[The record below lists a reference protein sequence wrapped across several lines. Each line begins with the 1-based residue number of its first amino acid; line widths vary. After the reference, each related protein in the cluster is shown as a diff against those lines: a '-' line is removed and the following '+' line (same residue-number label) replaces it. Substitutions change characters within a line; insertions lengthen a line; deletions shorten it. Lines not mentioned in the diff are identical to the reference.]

1 MILIE
6 EDFLNKEVC
15 QSLIELAIANEDEAT
30 PFRDI
35 NIIELSKYNLPFTRR
50 IISYLTNYLGLRG
63 VTAFPEKIE
72 ITIWKEKSKQNMHF
86 DQARESTNLT
96 SITYLNEEYLGGE
109 TVFENGVVIK
119 PKIGK
124 TVFFDGKKYL
134 HSVNPLTKGKR
145 FVLAIWYT
153 SDLQSIII

>member
-6 EDFLNKEVC
+6 EDFLNKEAC
-15 QSLIELAIANEDEAT
+15 QYLTKLSITKEEEAV

-35 NIIELSKYNLPFTRR
+35 NILLLQEYDLPFTKK
-50 IISYLTNYLGLRG
+50 IVSYTTNFLGKRG
-63 VTAFPEKIE
+63 VTAFPERIE
-72 ITIWKEKSKQNMHF
+72 ITIWKENSKQNMHF
-86 DQARESTNLT
+86 DEVRESTNLT
-96 SITYLNEEYLGGE
+96 SITYLNEGYLGGE
-109 TVFENGVVIK
+109 TAFDNGVIIK

-134 HSVNPLTKGKR
+134 HRVNPVTKGKR

-153 SDLQSIII
+153 YDLDSII